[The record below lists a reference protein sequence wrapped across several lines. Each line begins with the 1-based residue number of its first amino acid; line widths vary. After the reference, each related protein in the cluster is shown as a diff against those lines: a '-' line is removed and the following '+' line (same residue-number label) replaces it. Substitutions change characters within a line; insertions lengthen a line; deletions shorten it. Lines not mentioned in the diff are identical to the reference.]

1 MGCDTRAPL
10 ITEYL
15 KGESMSEEKSYP
27 DWRCAHTDSVMGRC
41 RGAGAISHSTRG
53 DGPWY
58 CAHHYFGRDGE
69 PPSMEER
76 ERLAATGAPLMDWD
90 AQPRRPIRSLPTGD
104 GEVDEPGTN
113 G

>member
-1 MGCDTRAPL
+1 
-10 ITEYL
+10 
-15 KGESMSEEKSYP
+15 MSEEKSYP

-69 PPSMEER
+69 PPSMAER
-76 ERLAATGAPLMDWD
+76 IALSKRRPPMDWTPNLAAYPKAPLELSD
-90 AQPRRPIRSLPTGD
+90 
-104 GEVDEPGTN
+104 EVDEPNEPGAN